1 MAGTITVRINDN
13 EEEALNRVAA
23 IYGMGKSSLLK
34 KLAFEKLEDEYDI
47 MVAEQAYKDYLDSGR
62 KTTPIRD
69 FWRELDEEV

>member
-1 MAGTITVRINDN
+1 MAGTITIRINDN

-47 MVAEQAYKDYLDSGR
+47 MVAKQAYKDYLDSGR

>member
-1 MAGTITVRINDN
+1 MAGTITIRINDN